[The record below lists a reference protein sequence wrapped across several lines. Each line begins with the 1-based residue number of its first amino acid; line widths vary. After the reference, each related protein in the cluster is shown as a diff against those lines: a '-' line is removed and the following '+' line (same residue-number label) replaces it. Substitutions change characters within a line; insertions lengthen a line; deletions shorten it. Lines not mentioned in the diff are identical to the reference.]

1 MSPRRKSTR
10 RPPATPKIPAVVRG
24 ANERKPPV
32 RRAPDAPSEQKRPV
46 RRAPDAP
53 SVGRKPVRRAPD
65 APNEQKAPIR
75 RAPDAPSE
83 RKPPIRRAPDN
94 PGADKA
100 PMYGLPPR
108 GGSKRAAASR
118 PTSESPAGRPAGPPS
133 LGLLHGAKPRAPK
146 KPAPTSFRQRVG
158 ASGRQLLLFNMVRAR
173 TRVQAAFQGLQPG
186 SAERPIGEG
195 RWNCREIVLHLHFW
209 DGEALRA
216 LDSALHGIRPSWS
229 DFDREDYARANAAGL
244 DALRHL
250 SWEEA
255 MRALHGGRHAL
266 IEAVERISELP
277 AEVWRPEHPLGE
289 LLHALPSHDLHH
301 ADVIKRW
308 RAGTGA

>member
-1 MSPRRKSTR
+1 MSRKPVR
-10 RPPATPKIPAVVRG
+10 RPPATPKSPAVVRA

-65 APNEQKAPIR
+65 APSERKPPIR

-94 PGADKA
+94 PDADKA
-100 PMYGLPPR
+100 PMIAEPPR
-108 GGSKRAAASR
+108 GGTKRSVARARPAAG
-118 PTSESPAGRPAGPPS
+118 SPAGAPPA
-133 LGLLHGAKPRAPK
+133 LGLLHGAKPKAAK

-173 TRVQAAFQGLQPG
+173 TRLQAALQGLAPG
-186 SAERPIGEG
+186 TTERPIGEG
-195 RWNCREIVLHLHFW
+195 RWNIREIVLHLHFW
-209 DGEALRA
+209 DREALRA

-250 SWEEA
+250 GWEEA
-255 MRALHGGRHAL
+255 VRALHGGRHAL
-266 IEAVERISELP
+266 IEAIERISELP
-277 AEVWRPEHPLGE
+277 PEVWRAEHPLGE
-289 LLHALPSHDLHH
+289 LLHALPTHDLHH
-301 ADVIKRW
+301 ADAIKRW